1 MLAQPFTLPMHS
13 SFGQTDTVMKHLLA
27 KACLFSVAFC
37 AAGAA
42 SADNSFGLG
51 VKAGTLGLGLEAIW
65 RPVPFV
71 DIRVGANSY
80 EYGYDATQAGLAYD
94 GTLNLDTVYATGNFH
109 FPLSPFRVTAGVF
122 SNGNEFDLAT
132 VDSGTFD
139 IGGTTYTLADVG
151 SLTSVVSFEGTAPYL
166 GVGFDFTVLDK
177 VGMNLDLGVLW
188 QGEPQVTMQA
198 SGLLAN
204 DPTFLAAVEIERQQL
219 ADDMSSF
226 KAYPVVSLGFV
237 FNF

>member
-1 MLAQPFTLPMHS
+1 
-13 SFGQTDTVMKHLLA
+13 MKHLLA
-27 KACLFSVAFC
+27 KACLLSVAFC

-65 RPVPFV
+65 RPIPFV
-71 DIRVGANSY
+71 DVRVGANSY
-80 EYGYDATQAGLAYD
+80 EYGYDGPQAGLTYD
-94 GTLNLDTVYATGNFH
+94 ATLNLDTVYATGNFH

-122 SNGNEFDLAT
+122 SNGNEFDLAS

-151 SLTSVVSFEGTAPYL
+151 SLTSVVSFEGEAPYL
-166 GVGFDFTVLDK
+166 GIGFDFTVLDK

>member
-1 MLAQPFTLPMHS
+1 MKNILAR
-13 SFGQTDTVMKHLLA
+13 
-27 KACLFSVAFC
+27 ACLLSVAFC
-37 AAGAA
+37 AAGVA
-42 SADNSFGLG
+42 SADNSFGVG
-51 VKAGTLGLGLEAIW
+51 VKAGTLGIGIEAIW
-65 RPVPFV
+65 RPIPFM

-80 EYGYDATQAGLAYD
+80 DYTYNGQQAGVDYN
-94 GTLNLDTVYATGNFH
+94 GTLMLDTVYATGNFH
-109 FPLSPFRVTAGVF
+109 FPLSPFRITAGLF
-122 SNGNEFDLAT
+122 SNGNEFQFAS

-139 IGGTTYTLADVG
+139 IGGDTYTLADVG
-151 SLTSVVSFEGTAPYL
+151 SLTSVVSFEDTAPYL
-166 GVGFDFTVLDK
+166 GIGFDFTVFNK

-188 QGEPQVTMQA
+188 QGEPVVTMQA

>member
-1 MLAQPFTLPMHS
+1 
-13 SFGQTDTVMKHLLA
+13 MKHLLV

-80 EYGYDATQAGLAYD
+80 EYGYDATKARLAYD

-109 FPLSPFRVTAGVF
+109 FPLSPFRITAGLF
-122 SNGNEFDLAT
+122 SNGNEFELAS
-132 VDSGTFD
+132 VDSGTLN
-139 IGGTTYTLADVG
+139 IGGMLYPSAGIG
-151 SLTSVVSFEGTAPYL
+151 SLTSVVSFEGEAPYL

-177 VGMNLDLGVLW
+177 VGMNLDVGVLW
-188 QGEPQVTMQA
+188 QGEPDVTMQA
-198 SGLLAN
+198 SGVLAN
-204 DPTFLAAVEIERQQL
+204 FPAFLADVEIERQQL

>member
-1 MLAQPFTLPMHS
+1 M
-13 SFGQTDTVMKHLLA
+13 
-27 KACLFSVAFC
+27 
-37 AAGAA
+37 
-42 SADNSFGLG
+42 
-51 VKAGTLGLGLEAIW
+51 
-65 RPVPFV
+65 

-80 EYGYDATQAGLAYD
+80 DYTYNTSQAGLDYN
-94 GTLNLDTVYATGNFH
+94 GTLMLDTVYATGNFH
-109 FPLSPFRVTAGVF
+109 FPLSPFRITAGLF
-122 SNGNEFDLAT
+122 SNGNEFQFAS
-132 VDSGTFD
+132 VDIPIFD
-139 IGGTTYTLADVG
+139 IGGSPYTLADVG
-151 SLTSVVSFEGTAPYL
+151 SLTSVVSFEDTAPYL
-166 GVGFDFTVLDK
+166 GIGFDFTVFDK

-188 QGEPQVTMQA
+188 QGEPVVTMQA